1 MGLTPQNPKTRNH
14 PKTGFFGQANTRKKH
29 PKTPPFRG
37 VSGFRAGAPG
47 WVLFFNF
54 SKANNHG
61 HLHQNDKHRGNPRWQ
76 TQ

>member
-37 VSGFRAGAPG
+37 FRGFGRVPLGEFD
-47 WVLFFNF
+47 LLTF
-54 SKANNHG
+54 SKDF
-61 HLHQNDKHRGNPRWQ
+61 L
-76 TQ
+76 